1 MRSLLHDGKGI
12 LYIGTERGLFIYKG
26 GSLNQIMI
34 DPNMLSAANSI
45 GGLNLGEDGILWM
58 ATENGLYSLQLSD
71 GKIEA
76 YHNVVEEKHVCSFKN
91 IAG

>member
-1 MRSLLHDGKGI
+1 MLCALFYMMGKEYF
-12 LYIGTERGLFIYKG
+12 YIGTERGLFIYKG

-58 ATENGLYSLQLSD
+58 ATENGLLFS
-71 GKIEA
+71 A
-76 YHNVVEEKHVCSFKN
+76 TFR
-91 IAG
+91 

>member
-1 MRSLLHDGKGI
+1 
-12 LYIGTERGLFIYKG
+12 
-26 GSLNQIMI
+26 MI

-71 GKIEA
+71 GKIVA
-76 YHNVVEEKHVCSFKN
+76 YHNVVEEKHVCPLR
-91 IAG
+91 I

>member
-1 MRSLLHDGKGI
+1 
-12 LYIGTERGLFIYKG
+12 
-26 GSLNQIMI
+26 
-34 DPNMLSAANSI
+34 MLSAANSI

-58 ATENGLYSLQLSD
+58 ATENGLYSLQLAD

-91 IAG
+91 IARIGSMHMCIRDSSQCSGFLKCHPERFYI

>member
-45 GGLNLGEDGILWM
+45 GGLNLGEGWNTLDGYGEWFFILCDF
-58 ATENGLYSLQLSD
+58 Q
-71 GKIEA
+71 IE
-76 YHNVVEEKHVCSFKN
+76 K
-91 IAG
+91 